1 MALKDHVAD
10 STKIKEEE
18 IEAIVADFLKYDPPH
33 KVVVLMPRAQELSVE
48 KKVLLHLVALRGW
61 KFVSSKEDAPPSS
74 ATPKEIEQVTG
85 VKGGTLRPA
94 LRALVQSKMLESK
107 KGCYEIPVHNFGRV
121 REVMAGKGSS
131 ITVSTA
137 TSSKE
142 ITKGKEKTSSKS
154 VKKKAGNKPSLSE
167 AIKKLIEAQWFK
179 SGKTTAQ
186 LQKKLQDEAINV
198 PMTRLPVYLIKA
210 IYDDGLKR
218 NKETVDDKKVW
229 VYKQ

>member
-18 IEAIVADFLKYDPPH
+18 IEAIIADFLKYDPVH
-33 KVVVLMPRAQELSVE
+33 KTVVFMPRAQELSVE

-61 KFVSSKEDAPPSS
+61 RFVSSKEDAPLSS
-74 ATPKEIEQVTG
+74 ATPKEVEQVTG
-85 VKGGTLRPA
+85 IKGGTLRPT
-94 LRALVQSKMLESK
+94 LRALVQSRMLESK
-107 KGCYEIPVHNFGRV
+107 KGRYEIPVHNFGRV

-131 ITVSTA
+131 ITVSSAVSMKGTV
-137 TSSKE
+137 
-142 ITKGKEKTSSKS
+142 TKKSEGSKS
-154 VKKKAGNKPSLSE
+154 AKKKSGNKPSLSE
-167 AIKKLIEAQWFK
+167 SIKKLIETQWFK

-186 LQKKLQDEAINV
+186 LQKKLQDKAINV

-210 IYDDGLKR
+210 VHDGDLKR
-218 NKETVDDKKVW
+218 TKETVEDKKVW